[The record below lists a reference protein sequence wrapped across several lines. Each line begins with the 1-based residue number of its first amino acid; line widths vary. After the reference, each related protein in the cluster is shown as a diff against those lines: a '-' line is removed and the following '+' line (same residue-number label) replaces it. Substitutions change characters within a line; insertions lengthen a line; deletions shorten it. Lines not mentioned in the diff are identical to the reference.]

1 MFRDYGTQLTIHIEQ
16 SIISLLCIFLT
27 FRQVLMGKVGP
38 VQVQNFVSWVYWSY
52 CFIPNHHGKN
62 RRDHPNHS
70 LITRVCQALSLP
82 EAEQDLWVGAE
93 ANQLHKWTNA
103 KMHKWRIYTKASGDH
118 DGDDGDGMI
127 WIIIANDF
135 AVMVL
140 IKRICG

>member
-1 MFRDYGTQLTIHIEQ
+1 MFMDYGTQLTIHIEQ

-38 VQVQNFVSWVYWSY
+38 VQVQNFVSRVYWSY
-52 CFIPNHHGKN
+52 CCFIPYHHGKN

-70 LITRVCQALSLP
+70 LITRFCQALSLP

-103 KMHKWRIYTKASGDH
+103 KMHK
-118 DGDDGDGMI
+118 
-127 WIIIANDF
+127 
-135 AVMVL
+135 
-140 IKRICG
+140 